1 MNSLPNEVLD
11 SPLWIAHNEEPYK
24 EQDVTLR
31 ELFSKKTFTTLYAIE
46 GNGFFVSNPRG
57 NLYLIEKVGEDSTET
72 IEIRMVGKK
81 AVVFRF
87 NGSGTSYKGILQGL
101 DEMFDIQFP
110 YDKELDDEISK
121 EICPQ

>member
-1 MNSLPNEVLD
+1 
-11 SPLWIAHNEEPYK
+11 
-24 EQDVTLR
+24 
-31 ELFSKKTFTTLYAIE
+31 LYAIE
-46 GNGFFVSNPRG
+46 GNGFFVSDPRK
-57 NLYLIEKVGEDSTET
+57 NLYLIERVGEDSTET

-87 NGSGTSYKGILQGL
+87 NGSDTSYKGILQGL
-101 DEMFDIQFP
+101 DEMFDIQFL